1 MLTGDIDNEKE
12 SEIVEAYKSDI
23 LKLSCGTLKVAHH
36 GSETSTSAAFID
48 AVKPDRAII
57 SCGVDNKYGHP
68 SKGVIER
75 LAGDNVMVYRT
86 DLLGTV
92 KLSFTHGN
100 DDSQISVDTNKND
113 EYLLDTPAGY
123 EPYIEIIKN
132 NKRK

>member
-68 SKGVIER
+68 SSGALQN
-75 LAGDNVMVYRT
+75 LAGITIYRT
-86 DLLGTV
+86 DLQGTI